1 MMQLR
6 LRLDPSAAPGEMRV
20 EFLRLK
26 DAGGQLVKGWQ
37 FDKPAP

>member
-1 MMQLR
+1 MMQNR

-26 DAGGQLVKGWQ
+26 DAGGQLVKEWKFGN
-37 FDKPAP
+37 AAE